1 MSREQEQPVVTDS
14 GEGPPTAIRVAGAV
28 TALEGA
34 IAVIVAAVLVIR
46 GLAGHEDVAISG
58 YGTAAWFGIIGGG
71 VLLGGVALLTGRRWG
86 RAIAMVAQILLLPV
100 AYYLFT
106 SHQPAYAVPLGLA
119 ALVVLGFLFSPASV
133 RWLAGD
139 IDAIDP

>member
-1 MSREQEQPVVTDS
+1 M
-14 GEGPPTAIRVAGAV
+14 V

-46 GLAGHEDVAISG
+46 GLAGHEEVAISG

-86 RAIAMVAQILLLPV
+86 RAIAMVAQILWATRP
-100 AYYLFT
+100 
-106 SHQPAYAVPLGLA
+106 PAANQSL
-119 ALVVLGFLFSPASV
+119 
-133 RWLAGD
+133 R
-139 IDAIDP
+139 